1 MRDVRELRR
10 RHVFGVTRRT
20 NNARAIA
27 IGDGWSRTHH
37 SPVRILTSVQ
47 FEPYLSHH
55 GGQPAA
61 VTAKK
66 ASGLAVR
73 CHDVVRIASR
83 DRTGILCPRILDP
96 GMGA

>member
-1 MRDVRELRR
+1 MSASC
-10 RHVFGVTRRT
+10 GV
-20 NNARAIA
+20 AECSAYAPDQQCRAIA

-47 FEPYLSHH
+47 FEPNRS
-55 GGQPAA
+55 GQPAA
-61 VTAKK
+61 FTAKK

-73 CHDVVRIASR
+73 CDDVVRIASR
-83 DRTGILCPRILDP
+83 DRAGLLRPHIVDP